1 MYLSKLIFYLQ
12 NQDAMENTATTYDD
26 LLRNNHS
33 TMLINN
39 HTIAKLRLCA
49 SQNKMDDLEVYYST
63 LKNEYEN
70 VSIFEQKD

>member
-1 MYLSKLIFYLQ
+1 M
-12 NQDAMENTATTYDD
+12 DRTATTYDD

-39 HTIAKLRLCA
+39 HTIEKLRLCA

-70 VSIFEQKD
+70 VGILKRKE

>member
-1 MYLSKLIFYLQ
+1 M
-12 NQDAMENTATTYDD
+12 DRTATTYDD

-39 HTIAKLRLCA
+39 YTIAKLRLCA

-70 VSIFEQKD
+70 VGILKRKE

>member
-1 MYLSKLIFYLQ
+1 M
-12 NQDAMENTATTYDD
+12 DRTATTYDD

-33 TMLINN
+33 IMLINN

-70 VSIFEQKD
+70 VSIFE